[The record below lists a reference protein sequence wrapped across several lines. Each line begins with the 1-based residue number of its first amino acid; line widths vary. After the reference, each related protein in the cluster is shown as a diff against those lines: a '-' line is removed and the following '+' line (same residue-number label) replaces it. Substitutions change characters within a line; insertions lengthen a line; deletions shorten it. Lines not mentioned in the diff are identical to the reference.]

1 MALAQAQ
8 RNNRE
13 FLWRRLHTL
22 SGVIPVGLF
31 LLEHLFTN
39 STALRGPS
47 AYNEAVDAIQ
57 TLPLLHVIEFIFIFL
72 PIAYHGVFGLY
83 VAFVS
88 GYNAGQYSWGRN
100 MLFAI
105 QRITGVITFVFIIFH
120 LWTTRFSGNAPTF
133 DMVHS
138 LVTNPAYFW
147 FMVVGIVAA
156 TFHFSNGLWSFGIH
170 WGLTVGARAQRVTA
184 WVTMIVFIVLA
195 GVGVASLIA
204 FTHPA

>member
-1 MALAQAQ
+1 MAVAQAQ
-8 RNNRE
+8 RRSRE

-31 LLEHLFTN
+31 LIEHLFTN
-39 STALRGPS
+39 ATAIRGAS

-57 TLPLLHVIEFIFIFL
+57 TLPMLHYIEFIFIFL

-88 GYNAGQYSWGRN
+88 GYNAGQYSWSRN
-100 MLFAI
+100 MLFVF

-133 DMVHS
+133 DMVHN
-138 LVTNPAYFW
+138 LVSNPAYFW

-156 TFHFSNGLWSFGIH
+156 TFHFANGLWSFCIH
-170 WGLTVGARAQRVTA
+170 WGITVGARAQRVTA
-184 WVTMIVFIVLA
+184 YVTMIIFVVLA
-195 GVGVASLIA
+195 GVGVAALIA
-204 FTHPA
+204 FTHSA